1 MSNCVLNSTTS
12 FPHVGTTYVQ
22 VMRMETTKVN
32 FRLPDDLLEKA
43 DVAAE
48 ITHKNRTDIIT
59 EALQAYLDEVEDN
72 EAFREGVVDLY
83 LDGQIGFEVL
93 TAFLGRQDAE
103 AVRASKTLLDQGD
116 ELADE
121 MATL

>member
-1 MSNCVLNSTTS
+1 M
-12 FPHVGTTYVQ
+12 GTT
-22 VMRMETTKVN
+22 RVN

-59 EALQAYLDEVEDN
+59 EALQEYLDEVEDDEEFK
-72 EAFREGVVDLY
+72 EAVVDLY
-83 LDGQIGFEVL
+83 LEDQIGFEVL
-93 TAFLGRQDAE
+93 KEFVGRQDAE
-103 AVRASKTLLDQGD
+103 AVRASKSVLDQGE

-121 MATL
+121 MAEL

>member
-1 MSNCVLNSTTS
+1 M
-12 FPHVGTTYVQ
+12 GTT
-22 VMRMETTKVN
+22 RVN

-59 EALQAYLDEVEDN
+59 EALQEYLDEVEDDAEFK
-72 EAFREGVVDLY
+72 EAVVDLY
-83 LDGQIGFEVL
+83 LDDRIGFEVL
-93 TAFLGRQDAE
+93 KEFIGRQDAE
-103 AVRASKTLLDQGD
+103 AVRASKSILDQGD

-121 MATL
+121 MAEL

>member
-1 MSNCVLNSTTS
+1 M
-12 FPHVGTTYVQ
+12 GTT
-22 VMRMETTKVN
+22 RVN

-59 EALQAYLDEVEDN
+59 EALQEYLDEVEDDAEFK
-72 EAFREGVVDLY
+72 EAVVDLY
-83 LDGQIGFEVL
+83 LEDQIGFEVL
-93 TAFLGRQDAE
+93 KEFVGRQDAE
-103 AVRASKTLLDQGD
+103 AVRASKSVLDQGE

-121 MATL
+121 MAEL